1 MFGKLKKYLENR
13 RNKVK
18 DNIEKGIVEY
28 KESIVPFY
36 LNQRI
41 VYDTLAI
48 INDGFTELYNV
59 SNANSNNNSL
69 EGIVSAKLDTSGNP
83 LTLMSTSIGSELR
96 RNKSIGNE
104 NKEEFKKVHTPTSLF
119 SEVYRYLNKYKM
131 IRKIEEA
138 QDIYNLQCG
147 DFIEFH
153 TKLSINTT
161 EEMFRKMKKMCNIGE
176 IFTSFGDEGK
186 ELINAIQIFKN
197 MGQKI
202 EKLLEFLDIQN
213 ERIKYFV
220 GSIKGKNIAIKIDK
234 NNIIDADYD
243 QINNGDFKIIGKVL
257 EIVEE
262 GENISLNRESVLG
275 LIKDEGLQPIKEA
288 FKTLGDTIF
297 DTQNEIVDTIAGKTI
312 IVIPIVIGI

>member
-197 MGQKI
+197 GTKNRKVIRIFRYTKRKNKI
-202 EKLLEFLDIQN
+202 FCG
-213 ERIKYFV
+213 KY
-220 GSIKGKNIAIKIDK
+220 KRKK
-234 NNIIDADYD
+234 YCY
-243 QINNGDFKIIGKVL
+243 
-257 EIVEE
+257 
-262 GENISLNRESVLG
+262 
-275 LIKDEGLQPIKEA
+275 
-288 FKTLGDTIF
+288 
-297 DTQNEIVDTIAGKTI
+297 
-312 IVIPIVIGI
+312 